1 MARTPKRARRPAL
14 LVCVQGHECV
24 RSVPQTRHDTEERD
38 EIFWTIDRID
48 VRCECGHEIDETRCR
63 PL

>member
-1 MARTPKRARRPAL
+1 MPRAPRRERRPAL

-24 RSVPQTRHDTEERD
+24 RSVPQTGHETEEGD
-38 EIFWTIDRID
+38 EIKWVIARIDRH
-48 VRCECGHEIDETRCR
+48 CECGHEIDEARCR